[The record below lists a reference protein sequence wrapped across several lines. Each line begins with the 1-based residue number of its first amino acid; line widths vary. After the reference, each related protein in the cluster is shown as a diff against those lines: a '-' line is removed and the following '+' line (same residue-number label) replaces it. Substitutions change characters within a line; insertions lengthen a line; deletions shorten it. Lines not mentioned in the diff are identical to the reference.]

1 MPLFFNLYLYILYIF
16 QNDIET
22 EIITSATHYCTM
34 LKLLINTTY
43 YTQII
48 TTGSEVETHYVFFIF

>member
-1 MPLFFNLYLYILYIF
+1 
-16 QNDIET
+16 
-22 EIITSATHYCTM
+22 M